1 MGSLV
6 NASAHITKLKLLALV
21 SGPILALDLATKA
34 WVLAN
39 LPLGG
44 GFTVIP
50 GFFDITHVHNPGGAF
65 GFLAGLGA
73 EVRML
78 LFVAVALAAIALVL
92 VFYWQ
97 TPTAE
102 RATAFGLALV
112 LGGAVGNLV
121 DRLRFGVVVDFLDVY
136 AGELHWP
143 AFNVADSAITVGVVL
158 IAVRMLLQ
166 KEPPAECPKP

>member
-1 MGSLV
+1 MGSLL

-21 SGPILALDLATKA
+21 SGPILVLDQITKA
-34 WVLAN
+34 WILAN

-44 GFTVIP
+44 GFTVVP

-65 GFLAGLGA
+65 GFLASMGA
-73 EVRML
+73 EARTL
-78 LFVAVALAAIALVL
+78 LFVAVALAAIVLIL

-97 TPTAE
+97 TPATE

-121 DRLRFGVVVDFLDVY
+121 DRVRFGVVVDFLDVY

-143 AFNVADSAITVGVVL
+143 AFNVADSAITIGVVL

-166 KEPPAECPKP
+166 RDPPAECPKP

>member
-1 MGSLV
+1 M
-6 NASAHITKLKLLALV
+6 ALV

-143 AFNVADSAITVGVVL
+143 AFNVADSAISLAVVL
-158 IAVRMLLQ
+158 AVVDAFWPRRRPS
-166 KEPPAECPKP
+166 PPELAA